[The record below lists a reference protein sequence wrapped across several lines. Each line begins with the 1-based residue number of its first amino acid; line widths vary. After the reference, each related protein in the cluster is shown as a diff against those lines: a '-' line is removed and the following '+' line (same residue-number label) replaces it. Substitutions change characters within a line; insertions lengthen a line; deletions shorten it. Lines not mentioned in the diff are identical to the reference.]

1 MLTIVTCYL
10 YVHVGILSEVCNIF
24 FSTSPYSEYSF
35 FFLMKTTTDKLA
47 FVKTPSVY
55 FWVNGLSSTPG
66 GLKRAFKWKWDSNV
80 TVGRWVGTKADRYWH
95 RQVFLQVIQGDVN
108 RKFKLVAARLLLCKN
123 VKKKKST
130 SLTQQHNFIP
140 LVRFH
145 DSESLS
151 KTRLHDVCTCSTFTH
166 FCGHIMAVRYPC
178 VIAFI
183 PHDAHWDIPF
193 LKAHLAT
200 FLRVSVQRGR

>member
-1 MLTIVTCYL
+1 
-10 YVHVGILSEVCNIF
+10 
-24 FSTSPYSEYSF
+24 
-35 FFLMKTTTDKLA
+35 MKTTTDKLA

-66 GLKRAFKWKWDSNV
+66 GLKRAFKWKWDP
-80 TVGRWVGTKADRYWH
+80 VGRWVGTKEDRYWH
-95 RQVFLQVIQGDVN
+95 RQVFLQVTQGDVN

-123 VKKKKST
+123 VKKINKST

-183 PHDAHWDIPF
+183 PHDAHLDIPF